1 MTAGRK
7 RRSKRCRF
15 CRGLFCPDPR
25 LKGKQ
30 YACSAPECQLER
42 KRAKQRRW
50 ASRNPGYFK
59 RRYHNTK
66 EWLRSHPGYAARHR
80 RDHPDQVERD
90 NVARKKRHE
99 RARNARADIQVAK
112 SLQAPVSKILTPV
125 LTESGNAGI
134 QVAILPQVIVASLFS
149 SAYLER
155 ARAGI
160 QGPIAWG
167 SGACYGPAHE
177 HDHEETPACGSS
189 PQGPEVVQLAGSSTD
204 SRRPPSSPP
213 AGRDPPLLL
222 PRPGR

>member
-1 MTAGRK
+1 MVPGKK
-7 RRSKRCRF
+7 RRRQRCCF
-15 CRGLFCPDPR
+15 CGELFHPDPR

-30 YACSAPECQLER
+30 YACSAPRCQLKR
-42 KRAKQRRW
+42 KRAKQRQW
-50 ASRNPGYFK
+50 VARNPGYFK

-66 EWLRSHPGYAARHR
+66 EWLRSHPGYAARYR

-125 LTESGNAGI
+125 LTESGNADI

-204 SRRPPSSPP
+204 PRRPPSSPP

>member
-1 MTAGRK
+1 MAVGRK

-15 CRGLFCPDPR
+15 CRELFCPDPR

-30 YACSAPECQLER
+30 YTCSARECQLER

-50 ASRNPGYFK
+50 AARNRGYFK
-59 RRYHNTK
+59 RRYPNTK
-66 EWLRSHPGYAARHR
+66 EWLRSRPGYAARYR
-80 RDHPDQVERD
+80 RDHPDQVARD
-90 NVARKKRHE
+90 NAVRKKRHE
-99 RARNARADIQVAK
+99 RAKTTRADIQVAK

-125 LTESGNAGI
+125 LAEPGNAGI
-134 QVAILPQVIVASLFS
+134 QVAILPQVIVAALFS
-149 SAYLER
+149 ATYLGR
-155 ARAGI
+155 VRAGI
-160 QGPIAWG
+160 QGAIAWG

-204 SRRPPSSPP
+204 PRRPPSSPP